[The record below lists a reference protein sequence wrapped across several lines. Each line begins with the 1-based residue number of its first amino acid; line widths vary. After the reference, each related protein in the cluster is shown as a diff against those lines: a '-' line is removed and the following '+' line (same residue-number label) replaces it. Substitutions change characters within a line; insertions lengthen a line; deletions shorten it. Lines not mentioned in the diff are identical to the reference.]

1 MRLIVDLSKAMLHDC
16 FNGKIFLLLHFN
28 NCCMKMSCPRVRVY
42 FYVDQ
47 YAFLTLL
54 LIFVAKSATIKNII
68 AIGNRML

>member
-1 MRLIVDLSKAMLHDC
+1 
-16 FNGKIFLLLHFN
+16 
-28 NCCMKMSCPRVRVY
+28 MKMSCPRVRVY